1 MKQCTKELFELLAI
15 IICIVLIAVCGFTA
29 FCDNPPQLGT
39 NEWRKVAWVNEQG
52 QVNCPEVIATVAQ
65 QTTNEVKVLIAEEKA
80 RAAMAAAR
88 DATNV
93 VKDVAAAIVKNDV
106 RIYRKGALVSFDPFI
121 DWDVEHD
128 HILTCQ
134 FTVNKENNTCD
145 FGYVAT
151 KDIGTTK
158 PLIYEHDTLED
169 GVPRTDWDTVS
180 ADDITTPVNHE
191 EEMEFAGLTYNKWYS
206 LSIPYVGDNQHFYCI
221 DMNTDTPEGDGMTLE
236 IHGGFTGGFTGTVID
251 GSLEKTYKGGLLMGV
266 RNVQ

>member
-1 MKQCTKELFELLAI
+1 MYGKKDIPIWQVLLPFAATAV
-15 IICIVLIAVCGFTA
+15 IVFCA
-29 FCDNPPQLGT
+29 FFAKGDDTPGLGT

-80 RAAMAAAR
+80 QAAMAAAR

-121 DWDVEHD
+121 DWDPEHD
-128 HILTCQ
+128 HILTCE
-134 FTVNKENNTCD
+134 FKKNDTTCD

-158 PLIYEHDTLED
+158 PLIYEHDTLGD
-169 GVPRTDWDTVS
+169 GVPRTDWDTIS
-180 ADDITTPVNHE
+180 ADDITTPVIHE
-191 EEMEFAGLTYNKWYS
+191 EEREFAGLTYDKWYS

-266 RNVQ
+266 RNVE